1 MARTGPPGTS
11 SATNFRRAVKE
22 DQRKIRDLFEVY
34 LMSPSDSRQSIVEQ
48 ILHQL
53 DLHLEL
59 EASLFSQIRKS
70 GTQGRKVVDVAEHEY
85 EEIKAMI
92 LTLQQSEADDD
103 QALDEFFED
112 MMQTVQAHFMRE
124 ERDLLPL
131 INHSVDA

>member
-1 MARTGPPGTS
+1 MAQTRTPRTS
-11 SATNFRRAVKE
+11 PTADIIQFAKDNH
-22 DQRKIRDLFEVY
+22 RKILALFQVY
-34 LMSPSDSRQSIVEQ
+34 LVSPTDSRQAIVEQ

-53 DLHLEL
+53 ELHLEL
-59 EASLFSQIRKS
+59 EASLLSKIRKS
-70 GTQGRKVVDVAEHEY
+70 GAQGRERVEVAEREH

-112 MMQTVQAHFMRE
+112 MMQTVQAHFVIE

-131 INHSVDA
+131 IDQT

>member
-11 SATNFRRAVKE
+11 SATNFRQAVKD
-22 DQRKIRDLFEVY
+22 DQRKIRDLFGVY
-34 LMSPSDSRQSIVEQ
+34 LGSPSDSRQSIVEQ

>member
-1 MARTGPPGTS
+1 MAQIRTPRPSPTVDIIQ
-11 SATNFRRAVKE
+11 AVK
-22 DQRKIRDLFEVY
+22 DDHRKILALFQVY
-34 LMSPSDSRQSIVEQ
+34 LRSPADSRQAIVEH

-53 DLHLEL
+53 ELHLEL
-59 EASLFSQIRKS
+59 EASLLSKIRKS
-70 GTQGRKVVDVAEHEY
+70 EAQGRECVEAAEREQ

-112 MMQTVQAHFMRE
+112 MMQTVQAHFAIE

-131 INHSVDA
+131 IDQT

>member
-1 MARTGPPGTS
+1 MAKGPPGTS
-11 SATNFRRAVKE
+11 PATNFRRAVKE

-70 GTQGRKVVDVAEHEY
+70 GTQGRKVVDLAEHEY

-112 MMQTVQAHFMRE
+112 MMQTVQAHFMHE

>member
-1 MARTGPPGTS
+1 MAKTGPPGTS
-11 SATNFRRAVKE
+11 SATNFRQAVKD
-22 DQRKIRDLFEVY
+22 DQRKIRDLFGVY
-34 LMSPSDSRQSIVEQ
+34 LGSPSDSRQSIVEQ

-70 GTQGRKVVDVAEHEY
+70 GTQGRKVVDLAEHEY

>member
-1 MARTGPPGTS
+1 MAQIRTPRTS
-11 SATNFRRAVKE
+11 PTVDIIQAVK
-22 DQRKIRDLFEVY
+22 DDHRKILALFQVY
-34 LMSPSDSRQSIVEQ
+34 LRSPTDSRQAIVEQ

-53 DLHLEL
+53 ELHLEL
-59 EASLFSQIRKS
+59 EASLLSKIRKS
-70 GTQGRKVVDVAEHEY
+70 RARGRELVEAAEREQ

-112 MMQTVQAHFMRE
+112 MMQTVQAHFVIE

-131 INHSVDA
+131 IDQTYVV

>member
-1 MARTGPPGTS
+1 
-11 SATNFRRAVKE
+11 SATNFRRAVKD

-70 GTQGRKVVDVAEHEY
+70 GTQGRKVVDLAEHEY

>member
-1 MARTGPPGTS
+1 MAQIRTPRTS
-11 SATNFRRAVKE
+11 PTVDIIQAVK
-22 DQRKIRDLFEVY
+22 DDHRKILALFQVY
-34 LMSPSDSRQSIVEQ
+34 LRSPTDSRQGIVEQ

-53 DLHLEL
+53 ELHLEL
-59 EASLFSQIRKS
+59 EASLLSKIRKS
-70 GTQGRKVVDVAEHEY
+70 RARGRELVEAAEREQ

-112 MMQTVQAHFMRE
+112 MMQTVQAHFVIE

-131 INHSVDA
+131 IDQT

>member
-1 MARTGPPGTS
+1 
-11 SATNFRRAVKE
+11 
-22 DQRKIRDLFEVY
+22 
-34 LMSPSDSRQSIVEQ
+34 
-48 ILHQL
+48 
-53 DLHLEL
+53 
-59 EASLFSQIRKS
+59 
-70 GTQGRKVVDVAEHEY
+70 
-85 EEIKAMI
+85 MI

>member
-1 MARTGPPGTS
+1 
-11 SATNFRRAVKE
+11 
-22 DQRKIRDLFEVY
+22 
-34 LMSPSDSRQSIVEQ
+34 MSPSDSRQSNVEQ